1 MSLRRTR
8 ADRPDLFA
16 RFAPRDKQ
24 DRLLLARLEQPE
36 GNGDR

>member
-16 RFAPRDKQ
+16 QFVPKDKKDKKILDRVNQ
-24 DRLLLARLEQPE
+24 DTD
-36 GNGDR
+36 GTH